1 MLGEE
6 FSSTSEQEQERLRN
20 ALRESEILRELAEL
34 LASSLD
40 LKRILQ
46 VLTKRTTEVCEVE
59 RCAVWLLDYH
69 QDRFL
74 PATYYLSTQHLSQKD
89 IHIGDRQ
96 WYQNSLPFSDPI
108 LRRLLAQNGML
119 VLDDLQ
125 AEPSLQQFAKK
136 FLVRSTLLVALIR
149 EGRPV
154 GMMSL
159 DDPTRLRTFSR
170 SQQQL
175 ARAIGQ
181 QAAQAIDNAQLYLQA
196 QEKRKRAER
205 LIERARAIYQVA
217 LTVNSGESLLTVLAI
232 ASEHLAHGLNADSS
246 AVALLDE
253 QTLHVITS
261 SLQQPAH
268 DTPLTVA
275 LNDLP
280 TCYQAASTGIPQYV
294 TSQHNQGFEKYWF
307 HSLGL
312 QNVMVVPLI
321 VGIEPSEEQPR
332 SQTSRCVGFTFIG
345 YQNTQHRP
353 TRGQFAFA
361 QDIAAQ
367 CALAIEKERLLAE
380 AQQSVALAT
389 ERASTL
395 DAIFQAMT
403 EGITVLNPDGEV
415 IVRNNVASYFL
426 GLPMNASAS
435 LHSFLARFPTYTMRG
450 QPIME
455 EDFPLSRAL
464 RGENI
469 RRERF
474 VTHRSDGVERVIE
487 VNISHL
493 LNSEQ
498 QQMGIVSAFRDVT
511 EQTRAER
518 RVRKALE
525 TMLHVA
531 EAVSGVTDIH
541 AILRSV
547 LTHTLETVNCDRGI
561 VQLYDSEHNIFTQL
575 FSIGYA
581 SDDETHWL
589 TDQNLWLNPSD
600 VHAFHAAILEGHATV
615 INADHCPDQQQPHN
629 HIAVLAAPITHSNRL
644 LGLMMLDRTPDHER
658 DPLTEQQRHEFS
670 IWDMAVVEGIAQL
683 AGLAIE
689 QTCWQQEATIAHNRE
704 EAMREANAL
713 KDEFLAIT
721 AHEFRSPLTVL
732 MMQAQMAQ
740 RSFRKYSNN
749 NQELQKHIGD
759 SLTSIEEQGRQLT
772 NIVNTFLEVTQ
783 LNEGQLTLTTKIV
796 DVADMVQQVVLR
808 HSATTTLHEIDCEI
822 TPGAWPYFVKGDSAR
837 LQQILDNILQNAIKY
852 STLGGP
858 ITVSLRQCQASDG
871 KTFIEICVADKGIG
885 ISKTEQVHL
894 FERFYRAPSVK
905 EGKTRGVGLGLYIVA
920 QLIHLHGGTIHV
932 ESDGIPGEGSR
943 FIFTL
948 PALESEMQPGE
959 GTTQL
964 ASQASSGNDAP

>member
-6 FSSTSEQEQERLRN
+6 FSSTSDQEQERLRT

-40 LKRILQ
+40 LNRILQ

-59 RCAVWLLDYH
+59 RCAVWLLDNH
-69 QDRFL
+69 HDMFL
-74 PATYYLSTQHLSQKD
+74 PATYYLSTQQLSQD
-89 IHIGDRQ
+89 NIRAGDRQ
-96 WYQNSLPFSDPI
+96 WYQHPLPFSDPV

-119 VLDDLQ
+119 ALEDLQ
-125 AEPSLQQFAKK
+125 AEPSLRQFAKK

-149 EGRPV
+149 EGRTV

-159 DDPTRLRTFSR
+159 DDPNRQRTFSL

-181 QAAQAIDNAQLYLQA
+181 QAAQAIDNAQLYQQA
-196 QEKRKRAER
+196 QEERKRAER

-217 LTVNSGESLLTVLAI
+217 LTVNSGESLLSVLAI
-232 ASEHLAHGLNADSS
+232 ASEHLAHGLSADSS
-246 AVALLDE
+246 AVALLHQ

-261 SLQQPAH
+261 SPQQPTP

-275 LNDLP
+275 LHDIP

-294 TSQHNQGFEKYWF
+294 TSQHLHGFEKHWF

-312 QNVMVVPLI
+312 SNVMVVPLI
-321 VGIEPSEEQPR
+321 AGVDPSEEQQPA
-332 SQTSRCVGFTFIG
+332 QASRCVGFTFIG
-345 YQNTQHRP
+345 YQNAQHRP
-353 TRGQFAFA
+353 TRGQYAFA

-367 CALAIEKERLLAE
+367 CALAIGKERLLSE
-380 AQQSVALAT
+380 ARQSVALAT
-389 ERASTL
+389 ERANTL

-403 EGITVLNPDGEV
+403 EGITVLNLDGEV
-415 IVRNNVASYFL
+415 VVRNNAASYFL
-426 GLPMNASAS
+426 GLPMNATAS

-469 RRERF
+469 RGERF
-474 VTHRSDGVERVIE
+474 VTRRIDGVERVVE
-487 VNISHL
+487 VSTSRL

-498 QQMGIVSAFRDVT
+498 ELIGIVSAFRDVT

-518 RVRKALE
+518 RIRKALE

-541 AILRSV
+541 VILRSV
-547 LTHTLETVNCDRGI
+547 LTHTLETLNCDRGI
-561 VQLYDSEHNIFTQL
+561 VLIYDQERNIFAPLFSVGYTADSETQW
-575 FSIGYA
+575 I
-581 SDDETHWL
+581 
-589 TDQNLWLNPSD
+589 TDQDLWLNPSAR
-600 VHAFHAAILEGHATV
+600 HEFHSVILDGHATV
-615 INADHCPDQQQPHN
+615 INADRCPDQPQPHN
-629 HIAVLAAPITHSNRL
+629 HIAVLAAPITHSNHL
-644 LGLMMLDRTPDHER
+644 LGLMMLDRTPNHES
-658 DPLTEQQRHEFS
+658 DPTSEQHRHEFS

-689 QTCWQQEATIAHNRE
+689 QTRWQQEATTAHTRE

-713 KDEFLAIT
+713 KDEFLAIA

-740 RSFRKYSNN
+740 RALRKYNG
-749 NQELQKHIGD
+749 QDLPKHIPEG
-759 SLTSIEEQGRQLT
+759 LTAIEEQGRQLT

-796 DVADMVQQVVLR
+796 DIADMVQQVASR
-808 HSATTTLHEIDCEI
+808 HSATTTLHEIHCEI
-822 TPGAWPYFVKGDSAR
+822 TPGACPYLVKGDSAR
-837 LQQILDNILQNAIKY
+837 LQQILDNLLQNAIKY
-852 STLGGP
+852 SDMGGP
-858 ITVSLRQCQASDG
+858 ITISLRQSTEFAG
-871 KTFIEICVADKGIG
+871 NTFIEICVADKGPG
-885 ISKTEQVHL
+885 IPKAEQTHL
-894 FERFYRAPSVK
+894 FERFYRVPGVK
-905 EGKTRGVGLGLYIVA
+905 GSKTRGVGLGLYIVA

-932 ESDGIPGEGSR
+932 ESNGIPGEGSR

-948 PALESEMQPGE
+948 PALESENQIE
-959 GTTQL
+959 
-964 ASQASSGNDAP
+964 